1 MDALFIL
8 SLGSYRLLS
17 SSFSESALNKY
28 VTPTQKAAPV
38 IPILIVVV
46 IKRSVILDIQDQTP
60 FLYLSGALCVWLSF
74 GIIMQAP

>member
-1 MDALFIL
+1 M
-8 SLGSYRLLS
+8 S

-60 FLYLSGALCVWLSF
+60 FFIFKWGVVRLVIVWNHNASALSLLF
-74 GIIMQAP
+74 